1 MDSRNEQ
8 KIVINPQNNEH
19 SYYKNQEIPLFY
31 STFDNFMKNKIKNGM
46 FKNKRQ
52 NDKYNFSELMNSL
65 HEYNKKKSSVDLT
78 INPEKGKKQK
88 LFNGILLQ
96 NFNDTSLNKK
106 YNIFI
111 KKKNSYLINSKNCIN
126 RNNEEKEKNNFSK
139 EQMELFLNEIKILE
153 NLEIIINKIIEN
165 RRNSEEFFL
174 HCNLWIKEFENTKWI
189 NSNIIKVK
197 RINNEINEKEKSI
210 NMLIISL
217 IISILKLNQFNDNS
231 DSEIIIKDLSEILI
245 FHRKIFLLLCFDLLL
260 GNNFIP
266 NNNNNFLFEQIKL
279 FLPLKINTLEN
290 NSSIDKELK
299 SFNNIF
305 YSILKPIVF
314 DYIEKYENNEGLN
327 NLDNIFILN
336 SKQLINLFKNIYN
349 LKAKENRVNKMINTI
364 NTEQT
369 IKPLIYYRNKKLI
382 KKRYLIDE
390 KELYN
395 ASENNT
401 FNNYCQN
408 SNNMKNNKI
417 FKMKNKNYFNSSNT
431 VQNKTNNEI
440 EKINYNSYF
449 LKNNQSLNNS
459 SSCKVIPIFAPSL
472 VVESNKKL
480 NNNYLNSISLKDINE
495 PKKINNISATDLLRG
510 ININKPKPPFL
521 SQNVLSSKFN
531 KKIFTLVL
539 DLDETLIKYQQMDY
553 SDKNGKVVFRP
564 GLIQFLN
571 KISPFSD
578 LIIWTVAT
586 KTYADKIINNIEKN
600 KKYFFARLYREHC
613 SYKNKIYVKDLANL
627 GRPLDK
633 IIIIDDKENNF
644 SLQRDNGIL
653 IKPFHGTKWE
663 CQNDYILMDLYNIL
677 TKIIFDRSK
686 DVRIGINKYKKD
698 ILQKISQ
705 INKENSQINRNS

>member
-31 STFDNFMKNKIKNGM
+31 SIFDNFMKNKIKNGM

-153 NLEIIINKIIEN
+153 NLEIIINKLIEN
-165 RRNSEEFFL
+165 RRNSEEFFF

-217 IISILKLNQFNDNS
+217 IISILQLNQFNDNS

-459 SSCKVIPIFAPSL
+459 SSCKVIPFFAPSL